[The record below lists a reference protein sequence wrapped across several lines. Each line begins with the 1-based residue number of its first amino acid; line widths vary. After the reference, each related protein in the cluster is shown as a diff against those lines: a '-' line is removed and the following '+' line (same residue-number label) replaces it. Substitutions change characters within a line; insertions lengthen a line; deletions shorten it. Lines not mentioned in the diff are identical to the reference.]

1 MSPKAVV
8 VGSGIGGSGAGALL
22 AVRLGLEVELYEK
35 THLLGGR
42 YASYERDGFRLDVGC
57 HAVGSSEKGPI
68 GKILE
73 EVGERIDW
81 VRTKSP
87 VYFVGDRRYRFP
99 RAASEMGVPAQDL
112 EGLMRLFADVMAMA
126 EADLAELDRTDLR
139 RFLGRYTRD
148 RRVEALF
155 AFLAGMY
162 FCVPL
167 EETPAGEWAFCHREL
182 ARNLATGYPVGGT
195 GAIPEAFCRAIEKA
209 GGAVHRGRAVRKI
222 LVENGRAV
230 GVALDDGTV
239 RRADFVVSNADVK
252 ATVLDLVGP
261 EHYDGVFVERIR
273 SLRWAHCAF
282 TIRVALDRSIT
293 DDRFVVYL
301 RDFDILEERDR
312 IRQGCVP
319 ETVPSLMVPI
329 LSNLDPTAA
338 PKGRQILYAGTG
350 CWPDLAR
357 MRETRAQWKEACLN
371 GLRRIYPGLDRHIL
385 WVEAAGP
392 DYIDGL
398 FGEGGNVIGVAQTL
412 DQVGSNRPGIVDPA
426 VRNLYHA
433 SADTGVHGIG
443 GELAA
448 DAALRVYEHL
458 SALGGRPA

>member
-1 MSPKAVV
+1 MSPRAVV
-8 VGSGIGGSGAGALL
+8 IGSGIGGSGAGALL
-22 AVRLGLEVELYEK
+22 AVRLGMEVELYEK

-42 YASYERDGFRLDVGC
+42 YASYVRDGFRLDVGC
-57 HAVGSSEKGPI
+57 HAVRKKKKGTI
-68 GKILE
+68 GKILQ
-73 EVGERIDW
+73 EVGERVEW

-112 EGLMRLFADVMAMA
+112 DGLMRLFADVMALPEA
-126 EADLAELDRTDLR
+126 ELAGLDRTDLK
-139 RFLGRYTRD
+139 RFLHSYTRD

-195 GAIPEAFCRAIEKA
+195 GAIPEAFCRAIEKT

-222 LVENGRAV
+222 LVEDGRAA
-230 GVALDDGTV
+230 GVVLDYGTV
-239 RRADFVVSNADVK
+239 RRADLVVSNADVK
-252 ATVLDLVGP
+252 TTVLDLVGP
-261 EHYDGVFVERIR
+261 ERYEPSFVERIR
-273 SLRWAHCAF
+273 GLRWAHCAF
-282 TIRVALDRSIT
+282 TVRVALDRPIT

-301 RDFDILEERDR
+301 RDFDILEDRDR
-312 IRQGCVP
+312 IREGCVP
-319 ETVPSLMVPI
+319 ETAPSLMVPI

-338 PKGRQILYAGTG
+338 PEGRQILYAGTG

-357 MRETRAQWKEACLN
+357 MKETRAQWKEACLN
-371 GLRRIYPGLDRHIL
+371 GLRRIYPEMDRRIL

-412 DQVGSNRPGIVDPA
+412 DQVGAGRPGIVDPA

-458 SALGGRPA
+458 RALGGPPA